1 MRILFEN
8 DKEDLRENGISLE
21 KETELLIIEDLPSPI
36 AMEITDFNCRSDETT
51 SPNPDKSDKSLTDTS
66 RGTSEDLTIPSSPLT
81 EDCVSPLMEDS
92 VFPPLEDSL
101 PITSSPLDK
110 EELKPVSDQVGE
122 VDSTCSNKEGEC
134 YKPHSEEDSEGS
146 ELNGVSSSH
155 SESDKVVEESLNSK
169 ESSEIIKGEDDK
181 SRVIKTDIKEDSD
194 SSCETKSITED
205 VTAVL
210 PPITEEVTSNIPPV
224 TEEVTSNIPSVMENN
239 TSNLQPATEEVTS
252 NLPRIT
258 EEVTANFPPI
268 TEEVTANFPPITEE
282 VTANFPPI
290 TEEVTANFPP
300 ITEEVT
306 ANFPPI
312 TEEVTANFPPI
323 TEEVTANFP
332 PITEEVT
339 ANFPPITEEVTA
351 NFPPITEEV
360 TANFPPI
367 TDVGSNLPPITEEA
381 TANSSPTTE
390 EVTSKPVNDIRSP
403 EGNLPEETS
412 DDALSETKDEE
423 RVKTN
428 VIVTED
434 PVDKDLVAIS
444 SSVQT
449 DDSNDKKVIK
459 RPSKLTVDSVHVD
472 SDSIGSADLP
482 LTPGSQGSCDP
493 PLTPSSIATDFNSH
507 EEVQSLQRELVQT
520 HTLVKQLQAVILKER
535 VTHSHNVAV
544 LKMRLQQKEE
554 ECRKNAARSDKQLG
568 EVIAHL
574 LLLEGQLK
582 KEHTQ
587 VRCKMADNENII
599 RKQEEHIESLTETNQ
614 TLLDT
619 VREAYG
625 RKGKNGVMLLDNL
638 GDDKNGSSE
647 SLESPTSKS
656 PPSVKSPHKG
666 KWGSMKD
673 KMTRKHRS
681 SLDLSD
687 TDFEVNRG
695 LLVGR
700 QYGSQESLLMIGRK
714 SKEMREGRDKKC
726 RSIAGYP
733 DSSLVGL
740 MEVPD
745 ENEIRLDSFSH
756 SKVFGENKNQRGN
769 GQTSNMLQVSFN
781 GIDQSSAGLLSAI
794 SMPILSQTD
803 KNSNTAL
810 TKERPKSISSIEHI
824 SSRDSGGTPD
834 LPPQMESYPPPP
846 KSPGAT
852 SNSSFSESSNP
863 FKNLKTILK
872 RKGSKIKGKKRSVT
886 MADAPSQ
893 DYQAAVKKHF
903 EKYDMS

>member
-1 MRILFEN
+1 MTSAMDHHIEDQEDKMRILFEN

-252 NLPRIT
+252 NLPR
-258 EEVTANFPPI
+258 
-268 TEEVTANFPPITEE
+268 
-282 VTANFPPI
+282 
-290 TEEVTANFPP
+290 
-300 ITEEVT
+300 
-306 ANFPPI
+306 
-312 TEEVTANFPPI
+312 
-323 TEEVTANFP
+323 
-332 PITEEVT
+332 ITEEVT